1 MQNQNYQSGA
11 VLLIVTVFMLLFLVM
26 VTGVFTIANIV
37 VNKKRAEV
45 ASDMAVR
52 SVMVNV
58 RQKINQ
64 VAEQNIARAFPP
76 VEGDQ
81 NALNWLNPGR
91 EIIVSDPT
99 FINQLKQ
106 SAVDVYLKNS
116 PNANPNDLTLIYP
129 YKSISADCN
138 NGKILSAKVVI
149 KTSNTTLFSKWF
161 EQLSS
166 KVSSEGS
173 ISTIQICP

>member
-1 MQNQNYQSGA
+1 MNHSNSQSGA

-58 RQKINQ
+58 RQKINEI
-64 VAEQNIARAFPP
+64 ADQNIARAFPP
-76 VEGDQ
+76 VKGDQ
-81 NALNWLNPGR
+81 YALNWLNPGR
-91 EIIVSDPT
+91 EIIISDPT
-99 FINQLKQ
+99 FINQLRQ

-138 NGKILSAKVVI
+138 NGKILSAKVEI
-149 KTSNTTLFSKWF
+149 KPSQTTLFSKWF
-161 EQLSS
+161 EQLSN
-166 KVSSEGS
+166 KISSEGS